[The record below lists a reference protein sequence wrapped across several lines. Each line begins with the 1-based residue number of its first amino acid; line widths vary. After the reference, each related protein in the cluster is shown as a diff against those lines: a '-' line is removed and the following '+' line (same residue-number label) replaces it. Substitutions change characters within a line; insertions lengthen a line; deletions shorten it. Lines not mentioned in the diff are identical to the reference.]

1 MQATLN
7 FDLETE
13 LDRKFEEYHQANPQV
28 YRELVQLAMQARRR
42 GRRKIGIKMLFEVV
56 RWNRFLQTA
65 DDEFKL
71 NNNYHSRYARLLM
84 QREPKLRGI
93 FNLRELKS

>member
-13 LDRKFEEYHQANPQV
+13 QERKFQKFHQENPQV
-28 YRELVQLAMQARRR
+28 YRELAELARQAKRR

-56 RWNRFLQTA
+56 RWNRFLQTT
-65 DDEFKL
+65 DKEFKL
-71 NNNYHSRYARLLM
+71 NNNLHSRYARLLM
-84 QREPKLRGI
+84 EREPELRGI